1 MQIVARQVELAA
13 DGLQVAS
20 YNLCRSIDHAIGVF
34 VYLYK
39 SFDSFV
45 VLYDVGNDG
54 LASEE
59 QFLVMFVKLGDV
71 NILELGQEQRFNTIA
86 GLYQAEPGIAMGE
99 AEGLLDGNGKQW

>member
-20 YNLCRSIDHAIGVF
+20 DNLRRSIDHAVGVL
-34 VYLYK
+34 VYLHK
-39 SFDSFV
+39 GFDGFV

-54 LASEE
+54 FASEK
-59 QFLVMFVKLGDV
+59 QLLVMLIKLSDV
-71 NILELGQEQRFNTIA
+71 NLLEFGKEQRFNTIA